1 VEIYCTRPGCA
12 KPLNSFPELNSGNT
26 LKIATQKFCTHC
38 GMPMILGGRY
48 LPEQP
53 LAKGGFGT
61 TFIARDRYTP
71 AMRRCVVKQ
80 LLPTGFSPQQMVV
93 AKAMFER
100 EGAVLEELGR
110 HPNIPDLL
118 AFFPVESGAE
128 EYFYLVQEYIDGL
141 TLEQVVE
148 QTGGLLE
155 SEVLEMLESLLPV
168 LQFVHDSGSIHRDI
182 KPSNIMVG
190 RQDTKYYLLDFGA
203 VKQITAA
210 VPGARS
216 TGIFTPGFGA
226 PEQMRGDRVLPATDI
241 YALGVTCIYLLT
253 GKHPEDLFD
262 LQKNQWDWRGQV
274 GSPVSAE
281 FSQVIDRMTANAPSD
296 RYDSAQAV
304 LSALRSAQAQS
315 IQAATPA
322 ISTPTPNLAPT
333 PNPVQVSTASSAHV
347 QVQVYPQ
354 VTPPKPLVLPPLGSQ
369 LVAAFGIGFEAGLL
383 GLFSYHAL
391 SVNFGPFSYAI
402 AAGLILVVLWLRVSR
417 TLDNKDLLVFV
428 NGLTLLAAFLV
439 PLIWRFANLPSFFE
453 LVLLSAVVG
462 SFVVALSA
470 FARLVYQIL
479 YRLL

>member
-1 VEIYCTRPGCA
+1 
-12 KPLNSFPELNSGNT
+12 
-26 LKIATQKFCTHC
+26 
-38 GMPMILGGRY
+38 MPMILAGRY

-71 AMRRCVVKQ
+71 AMRRCVIKQ
-80 LLPTGFSPQQMVV
+80 LLPVGLNPQQMEV
-93 AKAMFER
+93 AKSMFER

-141 TLEQVVE
+141 TLEQVVD

-155 SEVLEMLESLLPV
+155 SEVTEMLESLLPV

-210 VPGARS
+210 VPGQRS

-262 LQKNQWDWRGQV
+262 LQKNQWNWLGQV
-274 GSPVSAE
+274 AAPVSSE

-296 RYDSAQAV
+296 RYESAQAA
-304 LSALRSAQAQS
+304 LNALRSAQT
-315 IQAATPA
+315 QAAQIAAAPNSA
-322 ISTPTPNLAPT
+322 PPISSSQA
-333 PNPVQVSTASSAHV
+333 QVSASSPAPVATQV
-347 QVQVYPQ
+347 QVQVFPQ
-354 VTPPKPLVLPPLGSQ
+354 VTPPKPLALPPLASQ

-383 GLFSYHAL
+383 GLFSHHVL

-402 AAGLILVVLWLRVSR
+402 AVSIMLLVLWLRISR
-417 TLDNKDLLVFV
+417 TLDNKDLLLFV
-428 NGLTLLAAFLV
+428 NGLSLLAAFLV
-439 PLIWRFANLPSFFE
+439 PLIWKFANLPSFFE
-453 LVLLSAVVG
+453 LVLLSAVTG

-470 FARLVYQIL
+470 FARLVYQTL